1 MILLSNSQVIDQFL
15 GHVFQAE
22 YEQAFQLCAD
32 NVDFIIFRTTIN
44 NQFPIYGTHT
54 GKLAGMQLFKNLADL
69 FEFGDFEIE
78 DSVVDKNYVIKF
90 GSLAHTVRQTGKVF
104 NSLWTMIVRF
114 DEEGKVCLYRMHE
127 DTAALEVAMQDDKFV
142 PTND

>member
-78 DSVVDKNYVIKF
+78 DAVVDKNYVIKF

-114 DEEGKVCLYRMHE
+114 DEEGKICLYRMHE

-142 PTND
+142 LTND